1 MLNRLRDWLLA
12 GVRVELARLEWQMI
26 ERNQKLE
33 NELWEARMRLMEQKP
48 APVVPASAPQSAQPP
63 VVLAQDLLARIGV
76 LKMDR
81 EDN

>member
-12 GVRVELARLEWQMI
+12 GVRVELTRLEWQMI

-33 NELWEARMRLMEQKP
+33 NELWEARHQLLEQKP
-48 APVVPASAPQSAQPP
+48 VPAAPASAPPQPT

-76 LKMDR
+76 LKMDGNK
-81 EDN
+81 EVN

>member
-12 GVRVELARLEWQMI
+12 GVRVELTRLEYQLV

-48 APVVPASAPQSAQPP
+48 APPAPASASPQPT

-76 LKMDR
+76 LKMDGNK
-81 EDN
+81 EVS